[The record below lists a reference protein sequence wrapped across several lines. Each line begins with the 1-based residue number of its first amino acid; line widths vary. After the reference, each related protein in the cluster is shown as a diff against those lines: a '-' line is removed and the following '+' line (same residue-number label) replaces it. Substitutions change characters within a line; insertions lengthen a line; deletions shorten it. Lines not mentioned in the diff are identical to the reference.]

1 MIVCLQWDFLQHA
14 VLFSLVTVGT
24 VVVAH
29 WAPTPN
35 ALSIFVVL
43 SKVLI
48 KLFQKFAQSRARSP
62 CRSRRSETPFTALF
76 FLLAFSFGPFASK
89 EKAENDLDERY
100 GYG

>member
-1 MIVCLQWDFLQHA
+1 MIVCLQWDFLLHA
-14 VLFSLVTVGT
+14 VLFSLATVGT

-48 KLFQKFAQSRARSP
+48 KLFQKFADSKGG
-62 CRSRRSETPFTALF
+62 ALVAPAGAK
-76 FLLAFSFGPFASK
+76 LLSSVSFC
-89 EKAENDLDERY
+89 
-100 GYG
+100 